1 LNKIRTQEKFFFL
14 LFIVLIFI
22 YWPRGIIEF
31 LRWDDLQHIRD
42 NPYLNPLSLDKVISL
57 WGNQYGHLYI
67 PLTYTIWA
75 VFIAFNHLFGIGAQS
90 PQSGLYIF
98 LFSNILIHFINTLLV
113 YQFID
118 QLLRQLPQTL
128 LKTQAKYKTV
138 TKTYMDH
145 WSWPAFCGALIFS
158 LHPIQ
163 VESVAWMSGFKE
175 IIWVT
180 FALLSINRFLSWL
193 SNTKNSTMLYTSFF
207 IGLASILCKP
217 TAIVL
222 PLIYL
227 LLYVNFSTKKW
238 QGAWI
243 VFAKSLA
250 FFLPF
255 ALITKY
261 LQPDESLQFYISFPE
276 KLLIV
281 IDTLIFYLWKIILPL
296 SLTPDYGRRPDITI
310 QSLNY
315 LLILAAIISGIAV
328 SYQFIYKKKS
338 QVFTLS
344 SFFFIIPLLPVL
356 GLISFG
362 FQNYSTVAD
371 RYVYFPLVG
380 IAMIVAFGL
389 QKIEN
394 LKTIHLMP
402 FLILTLVWVGLD
414 YRQSLYWKNNE
425 TLFTYTLK
433 VNPSSYMAENNLG
446 QIDFEKGNIQ
456 KAKERFER
464 SLKLNPVYT
473 PAKVNYGAALFS
485 VGQKEESVKVFT
497 EALKL
502 DPGNLQALMNI
513 GLIKLDQRLYDEAIP
528 YLNSTV
534 KENPAYPEGWNNLG
548 IAYIHLKQFKIAV
561 ECFQRAVLL
570 APERESFQ
578 KNLKLAQDDLAKN
591 P

>member
-1 LNKIRTQEKFFFL
+1 MNKIRTKEKIFVL
-14 LFIVLIFI
+14 LFIVLLFI
-22 YWPRGIIEF
+22 YWPRGTIEF

-42 NPYLNPLSLDKVISL
+42 NPYLNPLSFDKVVAL

-75 VFIAFNHLFGIGAQS
+75 VFIAFNYFFGIGAQT

-98 LFSNILIHFINTLLV
+98 LFANILIHFINTLLV
-113 YQFID
+113 YQLLD
-118 QLLRQLPQTL
+118 QLIHQSPQTL
-128 LKTQAKYKTV
+128 LKTQAKYKTP
-138 TKTYMDH
+138 TKTPTHH

-193 SNTKNSTMLYTSFF
+193 SNSKDSKALYTSFF
-207 IGLASILCKP
+207 FGLASILCKP

-227 LLYVNFSTKKW
+227 LLYVQFSPKKW
-238 QGAWI
+238 QGAWK
-243 VFAKSLA
+243 VFTKSLA
-250 FFLPF
+250 FFVPF

-261 LQPDESLQFYISFPE
+261 LQPDEFLQFYISFPE

-281 IDTLIFYLWKIILPL
+281 IDTLVFYLWKIILPL
-296 SLTPDYGRRPDITI
+296 SLAPDYGRRPDITI
-310 QSLNY
+310 QSMNI
-315 LLILAAIISGIAV
+315 LLILTAAASGIAM
-328 SYQFIYKKKS
+328 SYQLIYKKKS
-338 QVFTLS
+338 REFILS
-344 SFFFIIPLLPVL
+344 SLFFVIPLLPVL
-356 GLISFG
+356 GIISFG

-371 RYVYFPLVG
+371 RYVYFPLIG
-380 IAMIVAFGL
+380 ISMLVTFGL
-389 QKIEN
+389 QRIEN
-394 LKTIHLMP
+394 LKIVHLTP
-402 FLILTLVWVGLD
+402 IFIIFLAWIGLD
-414 YRQSLYWKNNE
+414 YRQSLHWKNNE
-425 TLFTYTLK
+425 SLFNYTLK
-433 VNPSSYMAENNLG
+433 VNPTSYMAENNLG

-513 GLIKLDQRLYDEAIP
+513 GLIKLDQQLYNEAVP

-548 IAYIHLKQFKIAV
+548 IAYIHLKQFKLAV
-561 ECFQRAVLL
+561 ECFQKATFL
-570 APERESFQ
+570 APERESFK
-578 KNLKLAQDDLAKN
+578 KNLKLAQDDLEKN
-591 P
+591 S